1 MLDVIDPAPAAPEAI
16 VPLRPATPR
25 PAAPALPELLRERVE
40 HFRRERVQL
49 AWGGKHI
56 MLGSVPRAG
65 DLVLQSN
72 DYLAITR
79 HPEIVRAQCAALEN
93 EGNGMMM
100 SGIFLQHAE
109 DPMRRLEQELAGAM
123 GAEEGML
130 CQSGYNANVGLVQSI
145 AGERTPVY
153 VDMLA
158 HASLWEGVKSA
169 GARAVAILHN
179 DPEHLERQVLRNGPG
194 VILVDAVY
202 STTGAL
208 CPLAAY
214 ADIAARH
221 DCVLVVDE
229 SHSLGTH
236 GSHGEGL
243 VASLGLG
250 DRVHFRTVSLAKTYC
265 ARAGLITCP
274 AGFREYLASESLP
287 AIFSSTLLPHELAGI
302 GAAHRVIQAEGWRR
316 NRLRQVTQRVR
327 TALTALG
334 YPIANGTEQIVGLEI
349 GPERLTM
356 HVRDVFEAHGVF
368 GSIFCAPATAKNRS
382 LLRLT
387 LNAGLNDAEVE
398 RLIETLASIRNE
410 IDLVDWS
417 GTRRQRRGGAAT
429 LDHVAVA

>member
-1 MLDVIDPAPAAPEAI
+1 MLDVISPAPATPETVVAI
-16 VPLRPATPR
+16 HPGTPR
-25 PAAPALPELLRERVE
+25 PAAPALPEMLRERVE
-40 HFRRERVQL
+40 RFRRERVQI

-56 MLGSVPRAG
+56 MLGSLPKPG

-79 HPEIVRAQCAALEN
+79 HPEIVRAQCVALEA

-109 DPMRRLEQELAGAM
+109 DPMRRLEQELAAAM
-123 GAEEGML
+123 GAAEGML

-145 AGERTPVY
+145 ADVRTPVY

-179 DPEHLERQVLRNGPG
+179 DPEHLERQILRNGPG

-208 CPLAAY
+208 CPLADY

-236 GSHGEGL
+236 GSRGEGL

-265 ARAGLITCP
+265 ARAGFVACP
-274 AGFREYLASESLP
+274 AGFREYFASESLP

-302 GAAHRVIQAEGWRR
+302 AAAHRVIQAEGWRR

-334 YPIANGTEQIVGLEI
+334 YPIANGTEQIIGFEI

-387 LNAGLNDAEVE
+387 LNAGMSDAEAE
-398 RLIETLASIRNE
+398 RLVETLSAVRGE
-410 IDLVDWS
+410 VELPDWS
-417 GTRRQRRGGAAT
+417 GARRQRRGEPAA
-429 LDHVAVA
+429 LENVA

>member
-1 MLDVIDPAPAAPEAI
+1 MLDVIEPAPATPEAI
-16 VPLRPATPR
+16 VQLRSATPR

-40 HFRRERVQL
+40 QFRRERVQI

-56 MLGSVPRAG
+56 MLGSLPKPG

-109 DPMRRLEQELAGAM
+109 DPMLRLEQELAGAM
-123 GAEEGML
+123 GAAEGML

-169 GARAVAILHN
+169 GARPVAILHN

-265 ARAGLITCP
+265 ARAGFITCP

-302 GAAHRVIQAEGWRR
+302 GAAHRVIQTEGWRR

-387 LNAGLNDAEVE
+387 LNAGLGDAEVE
-398 RLIETLASIRNE
+398 RLVETLSSIRNE

-417 GTRRQRRGGAAT
+417 GTRRQRRGEPAA
-429 LDHVAVA
+429 LENVA